1 MSESAAGKQ
10 VSVADLRWAPPAH
23 RRVLS
28 DRQVE
33 EYRETGF
40 LTLHQVFDRGLMQR
54 LIEITDRLWEQG
66 SSLTQKTA
74 HYDLAAGHGRG
85 RPRIRRISS
94 PTELDDVYLEVAFVS
109 VLGDIA
115 ADLVGGPVKFYHSK
129 INFKL
134 PSGGEEIGWHQDW
147 PVFPHTNSNLV
158 ALSVPLNPS
167 RSSNGCLRTISGSQR
182 QGPRSHWDGDRYTLN
197 CNPSMTAEDLRLAVD
212 SELDPGDVVAHHGL
226 VVHGSSPNPSEVM
239 RTTYIIQY
247 AAADAFAY
255 TAPVI
260 DSRHRNRM
268 VRGEPARHAR
278 VEAGTIEL
286 PPDFSAG
293 YSSIYSIQA
302 HDAPRR

>member
-1 MSESAAGKQ
+1 MTK
-10 VSVADLRWAPPAH
+10 ADWTPPPH

-28 DRQVE
+28 DAQLA
-33 EYRETGF
+33 EYRERGF
-40 LTLHQVFDRGLMQR
+40 LTLRQVFDADLLQR
-54 LIEITDRLWEQG
+54 LVATTDRLWQEG
-66 SSLTQKTA
+66 RFLAAGTA
-74 HYDLAAGHGRG
+74 HYDLAAGHGPD

-94 PTELDDVYLEVAFVS
+94 PTELDEVYLTAAFDS
-109 VLGDIA
+109 ILGDIA

-134 PSGGEEIGWHQDW
+134 PAGGEEIGWHQDW

-167 RSSNGCLRTISGSQR
+167 RSGNGCLRTIAASHH
-182 QGPRSHWDGDRYTLN
+182 QGARSHWDGDRYTLN
-197 CNPSMTAEDLRLAVD
+197 CNPSVTAGELALAVD
-212 SELDPGDVVAHHGL
+212 SELDPGDIVAHHGL
-226 VVHGSSPNPSEVM
+226 VVHGSSPNLSDAM

-260 DSRHRNRM
+260 DSRHRNWM
-268 VRGEPARHAR
+268 VRGAPARHAR

-286 PPDFSAG
+286 PPDFAAG
-293 YSSIYSIQA
+293 YSSIHSIQA
-302 HDAPRR
+302 SEGAVRSGAEPADR